1 MSHLQKHQILSDKQH
16 GYRRGCSTETQLLR
30 VIDYFARGLEN
41 KTQIDCISLDFQR
54 AFDIVPQERLLQKM
68 RSYGMSKLVPWFREF
83 LTMRNQIVVIEGE
96 KSRVVKMLSGIG
108 QGTVV
113 AALCFLIFIND
124 LPETVIQSFSG
135 LFCDDTLLCK
145 EITCD
150 NDAVELQND
159 LNNVY
164 EWAEKWGMKF
174 NASKSIVMTVSNK
187 RKPLDNTYYFNNMLP
202 VQCLSKKTFIKY
214 LGVTIDNK
222 LSFKQHI
229 AEKCKSATKVLN

>member
-54 AFDIVPQERLLQKM
+54 AFDNVPQERLLQKM

-145 EITCD
+145 EITCA
-150 NDAVELQND
+150 NDAVE
-159 LNNVY
+159 
-164 EWAEKWGMKF
+164 
-174 NASKSIVMTVSNK
+174 
-187 RKPLDNTYYFNNMLP
+187 
-202 VQCLSKKTFIKY
+202 
-214 LGVTIDNK
+214 
-222 LSFKQHI
+222 
-229 AEKCKSATKVLN
+229 